1 MTELSPYRR
10 LEFTVTR
17 LMMDDIPGVTHK
29 TLELAGKGLVD
40 VIAKISI
47 GQDGGWHRAF
57 GAARYHK
64 SGRTFFEEHSQRP
77 LFNSAEVE
85 SHICSPIGCSCYSL
99 HDGNILYGM
108 QGEAYQSQA
117 PEPDVVAQVIGRTV
131 AHGLSSRQGLDV
143 FGTVGD
149 EGREWAV
156 TRMMRGPLE
165 SMHQLFIDTALALAV
180 DTALGLNP
188 QESRQTDVPTV

>member
-1 MTELSPYRR
+1 MAELSPYKR

-57 GAARYHK
+57 GAAHYQK

-77 LFNSAEVE
+77 LFNSAEVDP
-85 SHICSPIGCSCYSL
+85 HICSPIGCSCYSL

-108 QGEAYQSQA
+108 RGEVYQTQA
-117 PEPDVVAQVIGRTV
+117 PEPDALAQAIGRTV
-131 AHGLSSRQGLDV
+131 AHGLSSRQGLDI
-143 FGTVGD
+143 FGTTAD

-156 TRMMRGPLE
+156 IRMMRGPLE
-165 SMHQLFIDTALALAV
+165 SANQLFMDTALALAV

-188 QESRQTDVPTV
+188 QESRPTDAPIA